1 MLAAK
6 RRVGVGREEI
16 LLVRFWNSASK
27 DEFSG
32 SWAGKRIITAFGK
45 DDLNC
50 FVSVFD
56 GVPASA
62 SGVAVIFIP
71 FSVRWLTI
79 SEQRVRVEAS
89 NQMEHSE

>member
-1 MLAAK
+1 M
-6 RRVGVGREEI
+6 GVVREAI

-27 DEFSG
+27 DEFLG
-32 SWAGKRIITAFGK
+32 SWEGKRIIKAFGK

-50 FVSVFD
+50 SVSVFN

-62 SGVAVIFIP
+62 SGVDVIFIP